1 VGKDEFGHT
10 LRRSRG
16 GIKNEAALSPRIVDI
31 NVVHAH
37 AATANHAQT
46 RAGIDQFLACGGRRP
61 YEEDLNALLLDEVR
75 KLFLGHLGR
84 ENGVSSALQDIYAR
98 LGHTIIR

>member
-1 VGKDEFGHT
+1 
-10 LRRSRG
+10 
-16 GIKNEAALSPRIVDI
+16 
-31 NVVHAH
+31 
-37 AATANHAQT
+37 
-46 RAGIDQFLACGGRRP
+46 LACGGRRP